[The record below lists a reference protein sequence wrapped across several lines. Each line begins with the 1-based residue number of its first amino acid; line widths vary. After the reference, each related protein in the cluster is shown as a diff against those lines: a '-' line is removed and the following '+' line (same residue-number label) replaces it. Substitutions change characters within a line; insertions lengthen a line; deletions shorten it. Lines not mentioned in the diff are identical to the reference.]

1 MTYLR
6 LHFSWYRWSWFSL
19 TLNSLT
25 RASRLA
31 LRKFWCV
38 SYRKSWLFSSS
49 CRLRS
54 WRQEEYSSSSLSW
67 REENHVVTMSSKPE
81 GGPSHLTS
89 VKEARGR
96 SCANWDY
103 PRKSRAHFNQRQN
116 WQVLIALEASGLK
129 KPLFTIKEGFIG
141 KHWNNKCIAH

>member
-1 MTYLR
+1 MAYLR

-19 TLNSLT
+19 TLNSLM

-54 WRQEEYSSSSLSW
+54 WRQEEYSSSSHSW
-67 REENHVVTMSSKPE
+67 REENHVVTVSSKPE
-81 GGPSHLTS
+81 GGPSHLMS
-89 VKEARGR
+89 VKAARGR
-96 SCANWDY
+96 CSANWDY
-103 PRKSRAHFNQRQN
+103 PRKPRAYFNQRQS
-116 WQVLIALEASGLK
+116 WQVLIALEAVK
-129 KPLFTIKEGFIG
+129 KTKNP
-141 KHWNNKCIAH
+141 CAQ